1 MLANLGAILTLALG
15 LFGALAPSRVAGFV
29 GIQPLGGAGLS
40 EVRATYG
47 GLFIAMGGACLVLQ
61 SPVAFLL
68 AGLAWGGP
76 DAVSLSASR
85 QGQLPERPR
94 RSGHRTGNRHAA
106 AFRRGL
112 KPASP
117 CPASTVMLRIRKVR
131 LSLAGIIVNQLS
143 ATSCADVGV
152 MSG

>member
-47 GLFIAMGGACLVLQ
+47 GLFIVMGGTCLVLQ

-68 AGLAWGGP
+68 AGLAWSGAGLMRFP
-76 DAVSLSASR
+76 SLLLDKGSF
-85 QGQLPERPR
+85 PK
-94 RSGHRTGNRHAA
+94 
-106 AFRRGL
+106 GL
-112 KPASP
+112 GA
-117 CPASTVMLRIRKVR
+117 
-131 LSLAGIIVNQLS
+131 AGIELAIGMLLLS
-143 ATSCADVGV
+143 GAV
-152 MSG
+152 